1 MSNDRKSLALRVKA
15 LREQKGLSQEE
26 LARKVGVSRSALS
39 QLEGSARR
47 VTTEELVK
55 LSRELNVA
63 PGVLLGTETEPEV
76 FVARDA
82 KSTTPEPRMRINVPQ
97 KNLAKFKEVL
107 LYVLGRVGSRPNI
120 GETAIYKLLYFI
132 DFDYYEKYEE
142 QLIGATY
149 IRNKYGPTPVEF
161 VKIVRDMEQRGE
173 LTRAEGKYFR
183 YPQRKYLPLR
193 EPDLSVIT
201 GQEKALIDD
210 VLCRLADMNA
220 AQISEYSH
228 GDVPWRGTAEGK
240 AIPYEAVFYRTAPY
254 AQRAYPEHSG
264 RAVLQAYQE
273 RAGRLTFADIGPA
286 ADRVREQERVFHAF
300 GRLRKRAN
308 AAVRRGDR

>member
-1 MSNDRKSLALRVKA
+1 MSDERKELALRVKA
-15 LREQKGLSQEE
+15 LREQKGMSQEA
-26 LARKVGVSRSALS
+26 LARRIGISRPALS
-39 QLEGSARR
+39 QIENGERR
-47 VTTEELVK
+47 VTTGELVRMSK
-55 LSRELNVA
+55 EFDVSA
-63 PGVLLGTETEPEV
+63 GVLLGTETEPEV
-76 FVARDA
+76 CLARDA
-82 KSTTPEPRMRINVPQ
+82 RPAAEEARMRINVPQ
-97 KNLAKFKEVL
+97 KNLAKFREVL
-107 LYVLGRVGSRPNI
+107 LYILSRVGSRPNI

-149 IRNKYGPTPVEF
+149 IRNRYGPTPVEF
-161 VKIVRDMEQRGE
+161 AKIMRDMEQRGE
-173 LTRAEGKYFR
+173 LTRVEGKYFR

-220 AQISEYSH
+220 AQISDYSH
-228 GDVPWRGTAEGK
+228 GDVPWRGTAECK

-254 AQRAYPEHSG
+254 AQRAYPEQSG
-264 RAVLQAYQE
+264 RGVLQAYQE
-273 RAGRLTFADIGPA
+273 RADRLTFADIGPA
-286 ADRVREQERVFHAF
+286 ADRVREQERIFHAF

>member
-15 LREQKGLSQEE
+15 LRKQKGLSQEE
-26 LARKVGVSRSALS
+26 LARRVGISRSALS
-39 QLEGSARR
+39 QLESSARR

-82 KSTTPEPRMRINVPQ
+82 RPATPGPRLRISVPQ

-107 LYVLGRVGSRPNI
+107 LYILSRVGCRSNI

-161 VKIVRDMEQRGE
+161 AKIVRDMEQRGE

-220 AQISEYSH
+220 AQISDYSH
-228 GDVPWRGTAEGK
+228 GDVPWRATAEGK

-254 AQRAYPEHSG
+254 AHRVYPEQSG
-264 RAVLQAYQE
+264 RGVLQAYQE
-273 RAGRLTFADIGPA
+273 RAARLTFADIGPA
-286 ADRVREQERVFHAF
+286 ADRVREQERIFHAF

-308 AAVRRGDR
+308 AASLRTDR

>member
-1 MSNDRKSLALRVKA
+1 MDATHRHLAHRVRA
-15 LREQKGLSQEE
+15 LREEKSLSQEA
-26 LARKVGVSRSALS
+26 LARKIGIPRSALS
-39 QLEGSARR
+39 QIETGERR
-47 VTTEELVK
+47 VTTDELVR
-55 LSRELNVA
+55 LSEALTTPA
-63 PGVLLGTETEPEV
+63 GVLLGTETEPEV
-76 FVARDA
+76 CLARDA
-82 KSTTPEPRMRINVPQ
+82 KPAAAELPMRINVPQ
-97 KNLAKFKEVL
+97 KNLAKFREVL
-107 LYVLGRVGSRPNI
+107 LYVLGKVGSLPNV
-120 GETAIYKLLYFI
+120 GETVIYKLLYFI

-240 AIPYEAVFYRTAPY
+240 KIPYEAVFYRTASY
-254 AQRAYPEHSG
+254 SQRVYGE
-264 RAVLQAYQE
+264 
-273 RAGRLTFADIGPA
+273 D
-286 ADRVREQERVFHAF
+286 D
-300 GRLRKRAN
+300 
-308 AAVRRGDR
+308 